1 MLVADQTTQRVKKP
15 QTGEVG
21 SMVVFNYSGR
31 EINAKIVYYGPGLSG
46 KTTNLEHIYNT
57 TAPHLR
63 GKMVSMKTKVDRT
76 LFFDFLPIQGG
87 EVAGFNIRFLLYTVP
102 GQVYYNATR
111 KLVLKGADAIVFVAD
126 SQSEEMAANRES
138 LKNLEENLR
147 EHGKD
152 LSEVPLV
159 VQYNKRDLPSA
170 LPVERLEA
178 ELNPRGVPSFESVA
192 TAGKGVFETL
202 TAATRM
208 VLDELRDQL
217 VQDQSSRNEVDGR
230 EISFGTVGQV
240 EQDSSTMKDKVS
252 DVPSPGEEPSPALA
266 GAGGSCPSPAYHA
279 ASSTG
284 AGDPGDSAGAGVSCC
299 APAVDVPAGVEPSP
313 RNLDLT
319 VDAGAAPSA
328 DARGPVLSNE
338 RKLRIPIRLP
348 DPDRPGHVVV
358 NLAVDIEIVVDGD
371 KV

>member
-1 MLVADQTTQRVKKP
+1 
-15 QTGEVG
+15 
-21 SMVVFNYSGR
+21 MVVFNYSGR

-46 KTTNLEHIYNT
+46 KTTNLENIYNK

-87 EVAGFNIRFLLYTVP
+87 EIAGFNIRFLLYTVP

-138 LKNLEENLR
+138 LKNLQENLV

-152 LSEVPLV
+152 VNDVPLV
-159 VQYNKRDLPSA
+159 IQYNKRDLPSA
-170 LPVERLEA
+170 LPIEKLEE
-178 ELNPRGVPSFESVA
+178 ELNTRGVPSFESVA
-192 TAGKGVFETL
+192 TDGKGVFETL

-208 VLDELRDQL
+208 VLEQLRDQL
-217 VQDQSSRNEVDGR
+217 VQDQSQKDESDGR
-230 EISFGTVGQV
+230 EISFGTVSEPGGAQGAAGQA

-252 DVPSPGEEPSPALA
+252 DVPSPGEEPSPAPA
-266 GAGGSCPSPAYHA
+266 GAGGSCPSYENATASTGGRGAARSGDGGYARQA
-279 ASSTG
+279 ASTSTG
-284 AGDPGDSAGAGVSCC
+284 TMTEEEPALRNLELPDSGDSLQATGRVDREGMAG
-299 APAVDVPAGVEPSP
+299 
-313 RNLDLT
+313 
-319 VDAGAAPSA
+319 
-328 DARGPVLSNE
+328 
-338 RKLRIPIRLP
+338 RKLRIPIRLS
-348 DPDRPGHVVV
+348 DPGKTGHVVV
-358 NLAVDIEIVVDGD
+358 NLAVDIEIAVDDD

>member
-1 MLVADQTTQRVKKP
+1 
-15 QTGEVG
+15 
-21 SMVVFNYSGR
+21 MVVFNYSGR

-46 KTTNLEHIYNT
+46 KTTNLEHIYNK

-87 EVAGFNIRFLLYTVP
+87 EIAGFNIRFLLYTVP

-126 SQSEEMAANRES
+126 SQSEELAANRES
-138 LKNLEENLR
+138 LKNLQENLA

-159 VQYNKRDLPSA
+159 IQYNKRDLPSA
-170 LPVERLEA
+170 LAIEKLEE

-192 TAGKGVFETL
+192 TNGNGVFETL

-208 VLDELRDQL
+208 VLDQLRDQL
-217 VQDQSSRNEVDGR
+217 VQDQTQQDESDGR
-230 EISFGTVGQV
+230 EISFGTVSEPGEAQGAAGQA

-252 DVPSPGEEPSPALA
+252 DVPSPGEEPSPAPA
-266 GAGGSCPSPAYHA
+266 GVGGSCPSYENAGTSGGGPRAAAARDGGRPLH
-279 ASSTG
+279 ASSTSTG
-284 AGDPGDSAGAGVSCC
+284 TAIEEEPGV
-299 APAVDVPAGVEPSP
+299 
-313 RNLDLT
+313 RNLDLPDSDGGLQFT
-319 VDAGAAPSA
+319 HHGGPGGPAA
-328 DARGPVLSNE
+328 RRL
-338 RKLRIPIRLP
+338 KIPIRLSNP
-348 DPDRPGHVVV
+348 DKPGHVVV
-358 NLAVDIEIVVDGD
+358 NLAVDIEIIVDDD

>member
-1 MLVADQTTQRVKKP
+1 
-15 QTGEVG
+15 
-21 SMVVFNYSGR
+21 MVVFNYSGR

-46 KTTNLEHIYNT
+46 KTTNLEYIYNK
-57 TAPHLR
+57 TAAHLR

-126 SQSEEMAANRES
+126 SQSEELAANRES
-138 LKNLEENLR
+138 LKNLQENLA

-152 LSEVPLV
+152 LNSVPLV
-159 VQYNKRDLPSA
+159 MQYNKRDLPSA
-170 LPVERLEA
+170 LAVEKLEA

-192 TAGKGVFETL
+192 TDGAGVFETL

-217 VQDQSSRNEVDGR
+217 VQDRSRQNESDGR
-230 EISFGTVGQV
+230 EISFGTVGQA

-252 DVPSPGEEPSPALA
+252 DVPSPGEEPSPAPA
-266 GAGGSCPSPAYHA
+266 GAGGSCPSYGNIEI
-279 ASSTG
+279 SSARAGG
-284 AGDPGDSAGAGVSCC
+284 AGDSDLASAVGTLTE
-299 APAVDVPAGVEPSP
+299 VEPSQRTSDQP
-313 RNLDLT
+313 ASRGVPKASQAVELGPSGERRLKIP
-319 VDAGAAPSA
+319 VHLGDAGKA
-328 DARGPVLSNE
+328 
-338 RKLRIPIRLP
+338 
-348 DPDRPGHVVV
+348 GHVVV
-358 NLAVDIEIVVDGD
+358 NLAVDIEIVVDD
-371 KV
+371 DNV